1 MLTSI
6 LDALAWAKAQFGKV
20 KLGDARRTDRTVK
33 VAAVMAEGG
42 SGNVPLETDTLAE
55 ARAAYR
61 LFDKEDVT
69 HEAVTRQH
77 RDQVIAAARETNDV
91 VFFIHD
97 DSLLDFSHRHSLT
110 GLGPIGNGRG
120 RGFIPSSGYSNGF
133 AAGTLASLAHSCLA
147 ALPDGRV
154 LGLAHQAVWVRAE
167 KTQKKKRSKKVRS
180 KKIRSKKARSKKIVR
195 RTEAAVWEEDV
206 AAIGRCPQGRTWISL
221 GDRGADVF
229 THFEACLDLG
239 WQCLVRLA
247 HDRVLL
253 DGGRLLQKARS
264 LAPMAQRVTEVK
276 GKDVSLTVSWF
287 DTRIKRPAACGP
299 GSLSIACSVVRVWN
313 DEEEL
318 EWILLSTL
326 PVTTA
331 QAAFERVDWYKSRW
345 LIEEFHKGLKTGCK
359 IERSQLRTAE
369 RFLPLPGVASIVAV
383 RLLQVRAEARACPDD
398 PVAEDDRTIEV
409 LALTLDH
416 PANTLRTNRGFARGV
431 AALGGFRGRK
441 GDGEPGW
448 QTISRGLLVLGLILF
463 GVNLVQG
470 MGCG

>member
-1 MLTSI
+1 MLTPI

-20 KLGDARRTDRTVK
+20 ILGDARRTDRAVK
-33 VAAVMAEGG
+33 VAAAMAEGG
-42 SGNVPLETDTLAE
+42 AENVPLETDTLAE

-69 HEAVTRQH
+69 HEAITRQH
-77 RDQVIAAARETNDV
+77 RDQVIAAAREANDV

-120 RGFIPSSGYSNGF
+120 RGFI
-133 AAGTLASLAHSCLA
+133 AHSCLA
-147 ALPDGRV
+147 ALADGRV
-154 LGLAHQAVWVRAE
+154 LGLAHQAVWVRTE
-167 KTQKKKRSKKVRS
+167 KAQKKKRSKKVRS
-180 KKIRSKKARSKKIVR
+180 KKLRSKKARSKKIVK

-206 AAIGRCPQGRTWISL
+206 AAIGRCPKGKTWISL

-287 DTRIKRPAACGP
+287 DTKIKRPAACGP

-313 DEEEL
+313 DAEAL
-318 EWILLSTL
+318 DWILLSTL

-369 RFLPLPGVASIVAV
+369 RFLPLLGVASIVAV
-383 RLLQVRAEARACPDD
+383 RRLQVRADARAFPDD
-398 PVAEDDRTIEV
+398 PAAKEERTIEV
-409 LALTLDH
+409 PALALDH
-416 PANTLRTNRGFARGV
+416 PADTVRTNRGFARGV
-431 AALGGFRGRK
+431 ATLGGFRDRK

-448 QTISRGLLVLGLILF
+448 QTISRGLLAWLAGARSHPLRS
-463 GVNLVQG
+463 
-470 MGCG
+470 